1 MTNEYPKGYNMFAM
15 SKIDFSRLGDVI
27 RHLRKQKGLSVWDAC
42 RKSGIPMPNWY
53 RIERGANFNITT
65 LEKLA
70 VGLDVQPWEI
80 LKLAQK
86 GEEKNGKA

>member
-1 MTNEYPKGYNMFAM
+1 MIAM
-15 SKIDFSRLGDVI
+15 SKIDFSRLGSVI
-27 RHLRKQKGLSVWDAC
+27 GDLRKMKGLSVWEAC

-70 VGLDVQPWEI
+70 IGLDVEPWEI
-80 LKLAQK
+80 LKLAQSK
-86 GEEKNGKA
+86 GENNGKA